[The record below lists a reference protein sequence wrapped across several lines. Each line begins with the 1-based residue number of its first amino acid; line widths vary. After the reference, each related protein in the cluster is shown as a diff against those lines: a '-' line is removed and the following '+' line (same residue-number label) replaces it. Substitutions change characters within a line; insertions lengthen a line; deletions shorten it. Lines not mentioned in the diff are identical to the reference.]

1 MHAPIAATIQTLEI
15 GGDRFTMGRLLGRA
29 VGQFMHTHL
38 AASSRWQSVQ
48 EQRASDRVRAMEHA
62 ARRAFPHCVQE
73 IEGLAAGADL
83 PFDQVFAWHCH
94 YELREPTSPPLAG
107 GIEEGPS
114 TSPPQARGTKRDPS
128 TSPPP
133 AGGIEGGAPHECT
146 TLIWSTEDGALIA
159 HNEDGMALYHEHC
172 LWVQARPDE
181 GQAYAGFH
189 YPGLLC
195 GNCFY
200 VNSAGVVHATN
211 HIADPPVAGG
221 VPRQIVLR
229 AVVDCA
235 SLSALTG
242 LLRRTRRASGCH
254 HTAAQ
259 VGGGPALSIEAPAA
273 GVSVLRLAA
282 SYAHSNHLVHPALA
296 GTGQPASASSQA
308 RLERAQA
315 LLAQAGGPLGV
326 ADLGEILADQENAE
340 LPIYMER
347 VDSLEDT
354 RTVATATFEV
364 SREGVQW
371 AVHGSPRGPVLLRGR
386 AGASRAGAS
395 PAPT

>member
-1 MHAPIAATIQTLEI
+1 MTATIRTLEI
-15 GGDRFTMGRLLGRA
+15 GGDRFTMGWLLGRA
-29 VGQFMHTHL
+29 VGHFMHTHL
-38 AASSRWQSVQ
+38 AASGRWQEVQ
-48 EQRASDRVRAMEHA
+48 EQRASDRVRAMEQA

-94 YELREPTSPPLAG
+94 YELRDRVNSPPPGSQGGSLPHSHKTSPPQA
-107 GIEEGPS
+107 EEPERGPS
-114 TSPPQARGTKRDPS
+114 TSPPQTGET
-128 TSPPP
+128 
-133 AGGIEGGAPHECT
+133 EGEVAHECT
-146 TLIWSTEDGALIA
+146 TLIYPTKDSTLIA
-159 HNEDGMALYHEHC
+159 HNEDGMALYHGHC
-172 LWVQARPDE
+172 LWVEARPDE

-200 VNSAGVVHATN
+200 VNAAGLVHATN
-211 HIADPPVAGG
+211 HIADPPLAGG

-235 SLSALTG
+235 SLSELTD

-273 GVSVLRLAA
+273 GVSVQRLAA
-282 SYAHSNHLVHPALA
+282 PYAHSNHLVHPSLA
-296 GTGQPASASSQA
+296 ATGQPASASSQA
-308 RLERAQA
+308 RLDRARA
-315 LLAQAGGPLGV
+315 LLAQVAEPVGV
-326 ADLGEILADQENAE
+326 ADLRAILADQENTD

-347 VDSLEDT
+347 VSSLDDT

-364 SREGVQW
+364 SRAGVQW
-371 AVHGSPRGPVLLRGR
+371 AVHGSPRGPALLHVG
-386 AGASRAGAS
+386 AGAS

>member
-1 MHAPIAATIQTLEI
+1 MHAPIAAAIQTLEI
-15 GGDRFTMGRLLGRA
+15 GGDRFTMGWQLGRE
-29 VGQFMHTHL
+29 VGQFMHTRL
-38 AASSRWQSVQ
+38 AASNRWQTVQ
-48 EQRASDRVRAMEHA
+48 EQCAGDSVRAMEQA

-94 YELREPTSPPLAG
+94 YELREPTSPPRAG
-107 GIEEGPS
+107 E
-114 TSPPQARGTKRDPS
+114 
-128 TSPPP
+128 
-133 AGGIEGGAPHECT
+133 IEGGPPGEPPHECT
-146 TLIWSTEDGALIA
+146 TLICPTKDGALIA
-159 HNEDGMALYHEHC
+159 HNEDGMALYYGHC

-200 VNSAGVVHATN
+200 VNASGLVHATN
-211 HIADPPVAGG
+211 HIADPPLAGG

-229 AVVDCA
+229 AVVDCT
-235 SLSALTG
+235 SLDEVTG

-259 VGGGPALSIEAPAA
+259 VGAGPALSIEAPAA
-273 GVSVLRLAA
+273 GVSVQRPTAP
-282 SYAHSNHLVHPALA
+282 YAHSNHLVHPALA

-308 RLERAQA
+308 RLDRARA
-315 LLAQAGGPLGV
+315 LLARLAEPVGV
-326 ADLGEILADQENAE
+326 ADLRAILADQENAD
-340 LPIYMER
+340 LPIFMER
-347 VDSLEDT
+347 VDSPENT
-354 RTVATATFEV
+354 RTVATATFAV

-386 AGASRAGAS
+386 AGAS

>member
-1 MHAPIAATIQTLEI
+1 MHAPIAATIHMLEI
-15 GGDRFTMGRLLGRA
+15 GGDRFTMGRLLGRT
-29 VGQFMHTHL
+29 VGQFMHTRL
-38 AASSRWQSVQ
+38 AASSRWQMVQ
-48 EQRASDRVRAMEHA
+48 EQCAGDSVRAMEQA
-62 ARRAFPHCVQE
+62 ARRAFPRCVQE

-94 YELREPTSPPLAG
+94 YELREPTSPP
-107 GIEEGPS
+107 
-114 TSPPQARGTKRDPS
+114 QARGTGRDPA
-128 TSPPP
+128 TSPPR
-133 AGGIEGGAPHECT
+133 AGGTEGGPLVGEHPHECT
-146 TLIWSTEDGALIA
+146 TLICPTKDGALIA
-159 HNEDGMALYHEHC
+159 HNEDGMALYHGHC

-200 VNSAGVVHATN
+200 VNSAGLVHATN
-211 HIADPPVAGG
+211 HISDPPLDGG

-235 SLSALTG
+235 SLDEVTG

-259 VGGGPALSIEAPAA
+259 VGGGPAMSIEAPAA
-273 GVSVLRLAA
+273 GVSVLRPAA
-282 SYAHSNHLVHPALA
+282 PYAHSNHLVHPALA
-296 GTGQPASASSQA
+296 GTGQAASASSQA
-308 RLERAQA
+308 RLDRARA
-315 LLAQAGGPLGV
+315 LLAQVAEPVGV
-326 ADLGEILADQENAE
+326 EDLRAILADQENAD
-340 LPIYMER
+340 LPIYMQR
-347 VDSLEDT
+347 VSSPEDT

-364 SREGVQW
+364 SLAGVQW

-386 AGASRAGAS
+386 AGAS